1 MAYGYF
7 IFFGSGFFMES
18 LIFAINAVAPI
29 VAMVAIGY
37 VLKKAGMIDRSFAK
51 TANRVVFKVLL
62 PAMLFLNV
70 YKIEG
75 VDNIDLGYVFYALA
89 ITFAVFLIAL
99 FTSGMITKN
108 GAKRGAL
115 IQGIFRSNYALIG
128 IPLAGSLFGTEGTMV
143 AAVLSAFAIPFFN
156 VLAVTSLTVFGK
168 GEKKA
173 GFSEIILGIIKNP
186 LIDGVAAGFAALL
199 IRGFFEDA
207 GIAFRLTDIVPLMK
221 VLEYLSVA
229 ATPLA
234 LIVLGA
240 EFEFSTVGEMKKE
253 ILFGT
258 LMRSVFVPVFGIGT
272 AFIFFRNDFSG
283 AQFAALTALFTTP
296 VAVSSVPMAQ
306 EMGGDHVLAG
316 QLVVWTTVASAATV
330 FIASFILKTVGI
342 F

>member
-1 MAYGYF
+1 
-7 IFFGSGFFMES
+7 MES

-29 VAMVAIGY
+29 VIMVAIGY
-37 VLKKAGMIDRSFAK
+37 FLKKAGMIDKNFAK
-51 TANRVVFKVLL
+51 TANKVVFRVLL

-70 YKIEG
+70 YKIE
-75 VDNIDLGYVFYALA
+75 DTENIELGYVFYALA
-89 ITFAVFLIAL
+89 VTFAVFWIAL
-99 FTSGMITKN
+99 FTSGFVTKD
-108 GAKRGAL
+108 GAKRGSL

-128 IPLAGSLFGTEGTMV
+128 IPLAGSLFGNEGTLI

-156 VLAVTSLTVFGK
+156 VLAVISLTVFGK
-168 GEKKA
+168 SEKKINI
-173 GFSEIILGIIKNP
+173 GSILMEIIKNP
-186 LIDGVAAGFAALL
+186 LIQGVAAGFAVIL
-199 IRGFFEDA
+199 IRGFFADA
-207 GIAFRLTDIVPLMK
+207 GIDFRLSDIAPLMK
-221 VLEYLSVA
+221 VLDYLSTA

-253 ILFGT
+253 IIFGT
-258 LMRSVFVPVFGIGT
+258 LMRSVFVPIFGIGT
-272 AFIFFRNDFSG
+272 AFILFRNDFSG

-316 QLVVWTTVASAATV
+316 QIVVWTTIASAITV
-330 FIASFILKTVGI
+330 FIASFLLKSAGI

>member
-1 MAYGYF
+1 
-7 IFFGSGFFMES
+7 MES

-29 VAMVAIGY
+29 VIMVAIGY
-37 VLKKAGMIDRSFAK
+37 LLKKAGMIDKNFAK
-51 TANRVVFKVLL
+51 TANKVVFRVLL

-70 YKIEG
+70 YKIE
-75 VDNIDLGYVFYALA
+75 DTENIELGYVFYALA
-89 ITFAVFLIAL
+89 VTFAVFWIAL
-99 FTSGMITKN
+99 FSSGFITKDS
-108 GAKRGAL
+108 AKRGPL

-128 IPLAGSLFGTEGTMV
+128 IPLAGSLFGNEGTLI

-156 VLAVTSLTVFGK
+156 VLAVISLTVFGK
-168 GEKKA
+168 SEKKINI
-173 GFSEIILGIIKNP
+173 GSILMGIIKNP
-186 LIDGVAAGFAALL
+186 LIQGVAAGFVVII
-199 IRGFFEDA
+199 IRGFFADA
-207 GIAFRLTDIVPLMK
+207 GIDFRLSDIAPLMK
-221 VLEYLSVA
+221 VLDYLSTA

-253 ILFGT
+253 IIFGT
-258 LMRSVFVPVFGIGT
+258 LMRSVFVPIFGIGT
-272 AFIFFRNDFSG
+272 AFILFRNDFSG

-316 QLVVWTTVASAATV
+316 QIVVWTTIASAITV
-330 FIASFILKTVGI
+330 FIASFLLKSAGI